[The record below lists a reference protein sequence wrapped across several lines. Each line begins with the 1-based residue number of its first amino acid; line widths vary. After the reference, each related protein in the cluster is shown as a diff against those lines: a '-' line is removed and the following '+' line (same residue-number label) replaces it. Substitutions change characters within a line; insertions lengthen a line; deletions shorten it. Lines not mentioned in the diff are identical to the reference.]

1 MAVDFQAII
10 ANLSRHTEFNPAELA
25 QFTSQLTWRQAA
37 RRDCLLRAGQPT
49 RKIFYGLSG
58 ALRAFY
64 VDKTGRESTI
74 MFAVAD
80 WWVTDMY
87 CFVNAQPAM
96 LTIEAIE
103 YSHYLE
109 LTKSSLEQLY
119 LTVPKFERCFRILFQ
134 NAYTRE
140 QLRVIENLSLTAEE
154 RYLQFLKKYPQILPH
169 VTQKQIASY
178 LGITPEFL
186 SLIRKN
192 QRQKSI
198 AQK

>member
-1 MAVDFQAII
+1 MDNV
-10 ANLSRHTEFNPAELA
+10 SRHTDFAPAELEA
-25 QFTSQLTWRQAA
+25 LTSRLTFRQVA
-37 RRDCLLRAGQPT
+37 RHDCLLRAGQPT
-49 RKIFYGLSG
+49 RKIFYVIAG

-87 CFVNAQPAM
+87 CFVNAKPAM

-103 YSHYLE
+103 DSHFFE
-109 LTKSSLEQLY
+109 LGKDSLDMLY
-119 LTVPKFERCFRILFQ
+119 VQVPKFERCFRILFQ

-140 QLRVIENLSLTAEE
+140 QLRVIESLSLTAEE
-154 RYLQFLKKYPQILPH
+154 RYVQFLKKYPQVLPH

-186 SLIRKN
+186 SLIRSKL
-192 QRQKSI
+192 RKRPIS
-198 AQK
+198 

>member
-1 MAVDFQAII
+1 VDHQAII
-10 ANLSRHTEFNPAELA
+10 ANVSRHTEFTSAELDV
-25 QFTSQLTWRQAA
+25 FSSQLVLRQIEK
-37 RRDCLLRAGQPT
+37 RDYLLRARQPT
-49 RKIFYGLSG
+49 RKIFYVLSG

-87 CFVNAQPAM
+87 CFLNAKPAM

-103 YSHYLE
+103 ESRVFE
-109 LTKSSLEQLY
+109 LSKTGLDHLY
-119 LTVPKFERCFRILFQ
+119 KEVPKFERCFRILFQ

-140 QLRVIENLSLTAEE
+140 QLRVIEGLSLPAEE
-154 RYLQFLKKYPQILPH
+154 RYLNFLRKYPQILPH
-169 VTQKQIASY
+169 ITQKQIASY

-186 SLIRKN
+186 SLLRKN
-192 QRQKSI
+192 QRKKSI
-198 AQK
+198 T